1 MPDIKPRRIASTHRA
16 VNAIL
21 EHEAEMSQEVLYEA
35 TTTFPFVIFPD
46 TITIDRVK
54 VTVTRRWFF
63 GSSQVTSIQIQDILN
78 FEANVGP
85 FFGSLKVWTRFFHE
99 EPLVINYLTRNDVSK
114 IKCILQG
121 YVIAI
126 HSEIETS
133 NIPKHELIR
142 MLHHIGETSH
152 PHTVM

>member
-1 MPDIKPRRIASTHRA
+1 MQNHQKQRILSTHRA
-16 VNAIL
+16 VNSAL

-35 TTTFPFVIFPD
+35 TNTFPFILFPD

-78 FEANVGP
+78 IEANVGP
-85 FFGSLKVWTRFFHE
+85 VFGSLKIWTRFFHE
-99 EPLVINYLTRNDVSK
+99 EPLIINYLSRKDVSR

-121 YVIAI
+121 YVIAM

-133 NIPKHELIR
+133 GVPKRELIQ
-142 MLHHIGETSH
+142 MLQHIGETSH
-152 PHTVM
+152 FRPTT